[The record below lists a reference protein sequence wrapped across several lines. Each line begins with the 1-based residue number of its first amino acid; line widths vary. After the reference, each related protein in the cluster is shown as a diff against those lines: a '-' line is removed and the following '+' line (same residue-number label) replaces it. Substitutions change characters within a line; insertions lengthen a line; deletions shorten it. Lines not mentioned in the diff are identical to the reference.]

1 MTNSIGP
8 SPDLASLL
16 GQKSLNQTTSQL
28 QTIESQIST
37 GLNIQTASDNP
48 VIWNIAQGQ
57 NQALDSLK
65 AVSTSLSKA
74 QSVLDVSVAAGQTVS
89 DLLTQ
94 IKTKVLSGTDHQLDT
109 ASLNALSSDVQ
120 SLLAQIKR
128 TVDGASFN
136 GVSLIQTSSTAL
148 QTLTDA
154 DTSSL
159 TLQPQSLALGGPNVS
174 LTLGSGFST
183 TTQATSL
190 LSLVNTSLTAVT
202 GAVADLGSESN
213 ALAAHQNLVS
223 TFQDTL
229 TAGVGG
235 LVDADLAKDSASLSA
250 LQVKQQ
256 LSIQSISIANSTSS
270 TLLSLLR

>member
-136 GVSLIQTSSTAL
+136 GVRLIQTSSTAL

>member
-159 TLQPQSLALGGPNVS
+159 TLQPQSLALGG
-174 LTLGSGFST
+174 
-183 TTQATSL
+183 
-190 LSLVNTSLTAVT
+190 
-202 GAVADLGSESN
+202 
-213 ALAAHQNLVS
+213 
-223 TFQDTL
+223 
-229 TAGVGG
+229 

>member
-1 MTNSIGP
+1 M
-8 SPDLASLL
+8 
-16 GQKSLNQTTSQL
+16 
-28 QTIESQIST
+28 
-37 GLNIQTASDNP
+37 
-48 VIWNIAQGQ
+48 
-57 NQALDSLK
+57 
-65 AVSTSLSKA
+65 
-74 QSVLDVSVAAGQTVS
+74 
-89 DLLTQ
+89 
-94 IKTKVLSGTDHQLDT
+94 
-109 ASLNALSSDVQ
+109 
-120 SLLAQIKR
+120 
-128 TVDGASFN
+128 DGASFN

>member
-1 MTNSIGP
+1 M
-8 SPDLASLL
+8 
-16 GQKSLNQTTSQL
+16 
-28 QTIESQIST
+28 
-37 GLNIQTASDNP
+37 
-48 VIWNIAQGQ
+48 
-57 NQALDSLK
+57 
-65 AVSTSLSKA
+65 
-74 QSVLDVSVAAGQTVS
+74 LDVSVAAGQTVS